1 MLLPFWLFRERIL
14 IKRFLYLGGKARG
27 GMNILYNSYIC
38 GRFKNPSYGT
48 INTIESKRHMIP
60 HMT

>member
-1 MLLPFWLFRERIL
+1 
-14 IKRFLYLGGKARG
+14 
-27 GMNILYNSYIC
+27 MNILYNSDIYS
-38 GRFKNPSYGT
+38 RFKNPSYGT

>member
-27 GMNILYNSYIC
+27 GMNILYNFRVGIKQKYGLRT
-38 GRFKNPSYGT
+38 GRKTAKPT
-48 INTIESKRHMIP
+48 L
-60 HMT
+60 